1 MDSIKD
7 LLNKKAADLD
17 IDAKRDES
25 ALIEKVLSRYFESGL
40 NLLRITPRRNA
51 IIKVRNSSLASELR
65 MQQIIILED
74 INRILKVKIDRI
86 VIRQ

>member
-17 IDAKRDES
+17 IDARRDEA
-25 ALIEKVLSRYFESGL
+25 ALIEKVLKRYFESGL
-40 NLLRITPRRNA
+40 SLLKITPRRNA

-65 MQQIIILED
+65 LQQVVILED
-74 INRILKVKIDRI
+74 VNRILKVKIDRI